1 MIPQLLLTLS
11 RAGDLV
17 AELPG
22 ANGARRQIPIKDL
35 STVRRI
41 LQAQQLS
48 AERRIGHDA
57 APTVTQ
63 VQDWEGI
70 AKHLAP
76 RRLAKSSEWG
86 EELGL

>member
-1 MIPQLLLTLS
+1 MVVQLLLTLS
-11 RAGDLV
+11 SAGDII

-22 ANGARRQIPIKDL
+22 ANGARRQIPINDL
-35 STVRRI
+35 STIRRI

-57 APTVTQ
+57 APTVAQ
-63 VQDWEGI
+63 VRDWETVINHI
-70 AKHLAP
+70 APK
-76 RRLAKSSEWG
+76 RLAKSSEWG